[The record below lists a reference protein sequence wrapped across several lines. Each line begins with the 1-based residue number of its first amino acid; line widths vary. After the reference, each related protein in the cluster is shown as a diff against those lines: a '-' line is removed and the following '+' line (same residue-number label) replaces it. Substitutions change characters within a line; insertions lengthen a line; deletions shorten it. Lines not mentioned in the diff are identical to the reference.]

1 MWGKIDHK
9 QINYCCSLAYCS
21 LFQYN
26 LFVCHYIYLYFSL
39 QFLQWYSSLQDEWL
53 KDEDSVY
60 TNYSKQLSDRKDE
73 CSQLLSQ
80 VTS

>member
-1 MWGKIDHK
+1 MIVV
-9 QINYCCSLAYCS
+9 CYCS
-21 LFQYN
+21 LLQYN
-26 LFVCHYIYLYFSL
+26 LFVFHCIYLYFL

-53 KDEDSVY
+53 EDEDSVY

-80 VTS
+80 VTL